1 MLTLLLPTKTTVV
14 VAAGLYVVLT
24 TLLTL
29 CDVTLVLTPISP
41 PAEKVVLMLTELLP
55 DWADSVFL

>member
-1 MLTLLLPTKTTVV
+1 MLTLLLPTTTTVV

-29 CDVTLVLTPISP
+29 CDVTLVLT
-41 PAEKVVLMLTELLP
+41 ELFP